1 MTSVDRAPPRNIVVE
16 SSRVALENHRAPPS
30 ILDAAWNNST
40 FFEKF
45 DAELD
50 EIERMNKRFEE
61 DISQKVQQRVDTYG
75 EDGKRILGI
84 DVQVDLLSPRSLPPF
99 PKNPYAAD
107 FRRERELESAAAEEV
122 PEEVAEESQ
131 QNEGP
136 SMFLTDIQD
145 DGPVLPRKSRDS
157 PKSQIK
163 SSELQTKERQVV
175 GTRAQGKRARIQ
187 PSD

>member
-1 MTSVDRAPPRNIVVE
+1 MDRAPPPRNIVVE
-16 SSRVALENHRAPPS
+16 SSRVALEMTRAPS
-30 ILDAAWNNST
+30 ILDTAWENST

-50 EIERMNKRFEE
+50 EIDRMNKRFEE
-61 DISQKVQQRVDTYG
+61 DISQKIQQRVDTYG

-84 DVQVDLLSPRSLPPF
+84 DVQVDLLSPRRLPPF
-99 PKNPYAAD
+99 PKNPYAAE
-107 FRRERELESAAAEEV
+107 FRRERELESAVVDEA

-145 DGPVLPRKSRDS
+145 DGPVRPRKSRES

-163 SSELQTKERQVV
+163 SGEL
-175 GTRAQGKRARIQ
+175 
-187 PSD
+187 